1 MIKVEFELPEHSI
14 SKELS
19 TEEYGFETEAD
30 VCKIIEHLLIRIG
43 FKLNETKE
51 QFKIR
56 SQGQIQQIKTITG
69 IVKRNKKWE
78 YFKLKIIGG
87 QNVS

>member
-30 VCKIIEHLLIRIG
+30 VYKIIE
-43 FKLNETKE
+43 KE
-51 QFKIR
+51 YKDL
-56 SQGQIQQIKTITG
+56 
-69 IVKRNKKWE
+69 
-78 YFKLKIIGG
+78 YYII
-87 QNVS
+87 NP

>member
-30 VCKIIEHLLIRIG
+30 VYKIIEHLLIRIG

-56 SQGQIQQIKTITG
+56 SQGQIQQIKTI
-69 IVKRNKKWE
+69 VKRNKKWE